1 MGVRIHEFSQK
12 WIGHEFSQKWIGLKR
27 MNPGLEGSNMD
38 EVGFTGWV
46 HE

>member
-1 MGVRIHEFSQK
+1 MMDGRVGVRI
-12 WIGHEFSQKWIGLKR
+12 HEFSQKWIGLKR